1 MILIT
6 HNHWDHLQG
15 LETVLNQIKVPITI
29 GKSDAKKIEVRDR
42 EIIYAEDNQLLKTGD
57 ISIRAI
63 STPGHTPGSTC
74 FMLASESPA
83 SVPHVF
89 TGDTLFPGGP
99 GKSRSHK
106 AFLDIL
112 KSIETKLFTL
122 PSESIVLPGHGK
134 ATTIKNS
141 KDEFEVFRTKPV
153 PPGLYGEVTWGEN

>member
-15 LETVLNQIKVPITI
+15 LKTVLHQINAPIVI
-29 GKSDAKKIEVRDR
+29 GKSDAKIIEHKDR
-42 EIIYAEDNQLLKTGD
+42 EIINAKDNQFFKVGD

-63 STPGHTPGSTC
+63 STPGHTTGSTC

-99 GKSRSHK
+99 GKSSSPK
-106 AFLDIL
+106 AFLNIL
-112 KSIETKLFTL
+112 KSIETKLLTL
-122 PSESIVLPGHGK
+122 PIESIVLPGHGK
-134 ATTIKNS
+134 ATTIKDS
-141 KDEFEVFRTKPV
+141 KDEFELFRAKPFQ
-153 PPGLYGEVTWGEN
+153 PGLYGEVTWAQN